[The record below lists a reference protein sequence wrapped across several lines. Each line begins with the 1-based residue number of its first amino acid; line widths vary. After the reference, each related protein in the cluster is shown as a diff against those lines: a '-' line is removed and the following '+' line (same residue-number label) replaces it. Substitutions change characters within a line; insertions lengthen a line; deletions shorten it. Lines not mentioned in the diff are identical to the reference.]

1 MHRRRLHCSFPQ
13 RLIKEPLLYNLG
25 RNFSVVPNI
34 RKAEVDAELA
44 IMVLE
49 LEGAPDDLENAVKW
63 LREKGAKVEE
73 LDGPTEQSA
82 PEMANGGGD

>member
-1 MHRRRLHCSFPQ
+1 MSAMNRRRLHCSFPQ

-44 IMVLE
+44 VMVLE
-49 LEGAPDDLENAVKW
+49 LEGNPQDLDAAVKW
-63 LREKGAKVEE
+63 LREKGANVEI
-73 LDGPTEQSA
+73 LDGSEEGA
-82 PEMANGGGD
+82 

>member
-1 MHRRRLHCSFPQ
+1 MSMKRRRLHCSFPQ

-44 IMVLE
+44 VMVLE
-49 LEGAPDDLENAVKW
+49 LEGEAEALDAAVTW
-63 LREKGAKVEE
+63 LREKGANVEV
-73 LDGPTEQSA
+73 LDGAEESA
-82 PEMANGGGD
+82 

>member
-1 MHRRRLHCSFPQ
+1 MTRRRLHCSFPQ

-44 IMVLE
+44 VMVLE
-49 LEGAPDDLENAVKW
+49 LEGNPQDLDAAVTW
-63 LREKGAKVEE
+63 LREKGANVEV
-73 LDGPTEQSA
+73 LDGAEEGA
-82 PEMANGGGD
+82 

>member
-1 MHRRRLHCSFPQ
+1 MTRRRLHCSFPQ

-44 IMVLE
+44 VMVLE
-49 LEGAPDDLENAVKW
+49 LEGNPQDLDAAVMW
-63 LREKGAKVEE
+63 LREKGANVEV
-73 LDGPTEQSA
+73 LDGAEEGA
-82 PEMANGGGD
+82 

>member
-1 MHRRRLHCSFPQ
+1 MSMNRRRLHCSFPQ

-44 IMVLE
+44 VMVLE
-49 LEGAPDDLENAVKW
+49 LEGEPEALDSAVKW
-63 LREKGAKVEE
+63 LREKGANVEV
-73 LDGPTEQSA
+73 LDGSEEGA
-82 PEMANGGGD
+82 

>member
-1 MHRRRLHCSFPQ
+1 MNRRRLHCSFPQ

-44 IMVLE
+44 VMVLE
-49 LEGAPDDLENAVKW
+49 LEGNPQDLDAAVKW
-63 LREKGAKVEE
+63 LREKGANVEI
-73 LDGPTEQSA
+73 LDGSEEGA
-82 PEMANGGGD
+82 

>member
-1 MHRRRLHCSFPQ
+1 MSMKRRRLHCSFPQ

-44 IMVLE
+44 VMVLE
-49 LEGAPDDLENAVKW
+49 LEGEAEALDAAVIW
-63 LREKGAKVEE
+63 LREKGANVEV
-73 LDGPTEQSA
+73 LDGTEEGA
-82 PEMANGGGD
+82 